1 MLWTRGVDLDIFH
14 PMDSKVLNTARPIF
28 LYVGRVAVEK
38 NVEAFLKLDLPGSKW
53 VAGEGP
59 ALAELKSRYPQA
71 NYLGVLTQAELAKVY
86 AAADVFVFPSR
97 TDTFGLVLLEAL
109 ACGTPVA
116 AYPVTGPIDVLG
128 DGGAGAMHEDLREA
142 CLEALEDR
150 SQPCARVGRTLLVG
164 GGLRAVR
171 RASEAA
177 AARVVSRGKRRR
189 VTRRAE
195 PSMRTRPSTVAR
207 ARRTARCAPSM
218 PTTTHAEHRTVRRR
232 ERARRAES
240 CGSRAWFERHERRE
254 RRERHA
260 TNGTQHDTQHEPL
273 SPDDP
278 LAPLP
283 FNPYKGNRGLTRAW
297 HAMKNS
303 LAGFRVA
310 IREESAFRQEL
321 TLAAIL
327 IPCGVL
333 VPVEP
338 VSRVLL
344 LGSVLLVLIVEL
356 LNSSVEAAIDRIS
369 LERHELSRRA
379 KDLGSAAVMVALG
392 MCLMTWVLIV
402 GPLVVHWVK
411 AWL

>member
-1 MLWTRGVDLDIFH
+1 MR
-14 PMDSKVLNTARPIF
+14 SSRSSA
-28 LYVGRVAVEK
+28 
-38 NVEAFLKLDLPGSKW
+38 
-53 VAGEGP
+53 EG
-59 ALAELKSRYPQA
+59 AS
-71 NYLGVLTQAELAKVY
+71 N
-86 AAADVFVFPSR
+86 
-97 TDTFGLVLLEAL
+97 
-109 ACGTPVA
+109 
-116 AYPVTGPIDVLG
+116 
-128 DGGAGAMHEDLREA
+128 GA
-142 CLEALEDR
+142 
-150 SQPCARVGRTLLVG
+150 
-164 GGLRAVR
+164 LRAVESTSDNTSIEPFDDVR
-171 RASEAA
+171 EP
-177 AARVVSRGKRRR
+177 G
-189 VTRRAE
+189 VTA
-195 PSMRTRPSTVAR
+195 
-207 ARRTARCAPSM
+207 
-218 PTTTHAEHRTVRRR
+218 HADTVRRVNG
-232 ERARRAES
+232 AR
-240 CGSRAWFERHERRE
+240 
-254 RRERHA
+254 
-260 TNGTQHDTQHEPL
+260 TMNGGANVAGGAQHDATRDAPHEPL

-327 IPCGVL
+327 IPCGLV
-333 VPVEP
+333 VPVDP

-392 MCLMTWVLIV
+392 MCLMTWGVIV
-402 GPLVVHWVK
+402 GPLVVGWIR

>member
-1 MLWTRGVDLDIFH
+1 MPESNASAMRA
-14 PMDSKVLNTARPIF
+14 SN
-28 LYVGRVAVEK
+28 
-38 NVEAFLKLDLPGSKW
+38 
-53 VAGEGP
+53 
-59 ALAELKSRYPQA
+59 
-71 NYLGVLTQAELAKVY
+71 
-86 AAADVFVFPSR
+86 
-97 TDTFGLVLLEAL
+97 
-109 ACGTPVA
+109 
-116 AYPVTGPIDVLG
+116 
-128 DGGAGAMHEDLREA
+128 GA
-142 CLEALEDR
+142 
-150 SQPCARVGRTLLVG
+150 
-164 GGLRAVR
+164 LRAVPAGDAAHTVGVTHAAESAAIDPFDDVADHAPSKHADGAHGSGAQRQNGAADGGR
-171 RASEAA
+171 RAD
-177 AARVVSRGKRRR
+177 
-189 VTRRAE
+189 RAHG
-195 PSMRTRPSTVAR
+195 THR
-207 ARRTARCAPSM
+207 A
-218 PTTTHAEHRTVRRR
+218 
-232 ERARRAES
+232 
-240 CGSRAWFERHERRE
+240 
-254 RRERHA
+254 
-260 TNGTQHDTQHEPL
+260 HDAHGPDAHEPL
-273 SPDDP
+273 GPDDP

-327 IPCGVL
+327 IPCGIL

-411 AWL
+411 MLL

>member
-1 MLWTRGVDLDIFH
+1 MPIRQ
-14 PMDSKVLNTARPIF
+14 STAAR
-28 LYVGRVAVEK
+28 A
-38 NVEAFLKLDLPGSKW
+38 
-53 VAGEGP
+53 
-59 ALAELKSRYPQA
+59 
-71 NYLGVLTQAELAKVY
+71 
-86 AAADVFVFPSR
+86 
-97 TDTFGLVLLEAL
+97 
-109 ACGTPVA
+109 TPRA
-116 AYPVTGPIDVLG
+116 
-128 DGGAGAMHEDLREA
+128 
-142 CLEALEDR
+142 
-150 SQPCARVGRTLLVG
+150 
-164 GGLRAVR
+164 LRAIDG
-171 RASEAA
+171 ASEATNIEPFDD
-177 AARVVSRGKRRR
+177 VSEPGAPDHAE
-189 VTRRAE
+189 RA
-195 PSMRTRPSTVAR
+195 PGLNGVNGAHG
-207 ARRTARCAPSM
+207 A
-218 PTTTHAEHRTVRRR
+218 THAG
-232 ERARRAES
+232 AN
-240 CGSRAWFERHERRE
+240 
-254 RRERHA
+254 HA
-260 TNGTQHDTQHEPL
+260 HANHAHTSDTAHEPL

-392 MCLMTWVLIV
+392 MCVMTWGLIV
-402 GPLVVHWVK
+402 GPLVVHWIR
-411 AWL
+411 AW

>member
-1 MLWTRGVDLDIFH
+1 
-14 PMDSKVLNTARPIF
+14 
-28 LYVGRVAVEK
+28 
-38 NVEAFLKLDLPGSKW
+38 
-53 VAGEGP
+53 
-59 ALAELKSRYPQA
+59 
-71 NYLGVLTQAELAKVY
+71 
-86 AAADVFVFPSR
+86 
-97 TDTFGLVLLEAL
+97 
-109 ACGTPVA
+109 
-116 AYPVTGPIDVLG
+116 
-128 DGGAGAMHEDLREA
+128 
-142 CLEALEDR
+142 
-150 SQPCARVGRTLLVG
+150 
-164 GGLRAVR
+164 
-171 RASEAA
+171 
-177 AARVVSRGKRRR
+177 
-189 VTRRAE
+189 
-195 PSMRTRPSTVAR
+195 MRTRPSTVGR
-207 ARRTARCAPSM
+207 APNGALRAVDADNDNASIEPFDDVGEPDTPN
-218 PTTTHAEHRTVRRR
+218 HAD
-232 ERARRAES
+232 
-240 CGSRAWFERHERRE
+240 
-254 RRERHA
+254 HA
-260 TNGTQHDTQHEPL
+260 HGLNGMTGASAANGTQQNGTQHDAQNEPL

-392 MCLMTWVLIV
+392 MCLMTWLLIV
-402 GPLVVHWVK
+402 GPLVVHWAK

>member
-1 MLWTRGVDLDIFH
+1 MRT
-14 PMDSKVLNTARPIF
+14 PNSTAAR
-28 LYVGRVAVEK
+28 AS
-38 NVEAFLKLDLPGSKW
+38 N
-53 VAGEGP
+53 
-59 ALAELKSRYPQA
+59 
-71 NYLGVLTQAELAKVY
+71 
-86 AAADVFVFPSR
+86 
-97 TDTFGLVLLEAL
+97 
-109 ACGTPVA
+109 
-116 AYPVTGPIDVLG
+116 
-128 DGGAGAMHEDLREA
+128 GA
-142 CLEALEDR
+142 
-150 SQPCARVGRTLLVG
+150 
-164 GGLRAVR
+164 LRALD
-171 RASEAA
+171 AGLDSAGIEPFED
-177 AARVVSRGKRRR
+177 VSDPSH
-189 VTRRAE
+189 APNHE
-195 PSMRTRPSTVAR
+195 P
-207 ARRTARCAPSM
+207 
-218 PTTTHAEHRTVRRR
+218 H
-232 ERARRAES
+232 
-240 CGSRAWFERHERRE
+240 
-254 RRERHA
+254 
-260 TNGTQHDTQHEPL
+260 HEPL

-333 VPVEP
+333 VPVDP

-392 MCLMTWVLIV
+392 MCLMTWGLIV
-402 GPLVVHWVK
+402 GPPVVHWVK